1 MKKSK
6 IMVLSL
12 LAVSALGLTSCGS
25 QGIQGEKGEP
35 GIQGKQGE
43 PGKDGKDGVN
53 GKDGKD
59 GAPGKD
65 GKNGINGADG
75 KTAWS
80 NTILPS
86 VGGYVVPSVGSAI
99 EGADVTFT
107 VHVEND
113 YTLTALFLNGEN
125 HSVEQKTDKTYE
137 TTAKMVKNGFVVSAT
152 FIKTADIATTPVADQ
167 NTGKAYKD
175 VSDAI
180 EGGASTIRLLND
192 AKLEATDSSSTTE
205 INIVNDLTIDLNQ
218 HKLESKRTLN
228 VDVGKTLRVKNGD
241 LNVGNFTAS
250 DKGKLAVDKDATLE
264 LENVDFVA
272 PEGLFPCGDASKVS
286 VIGGS
291 VKGYGYGLATNA
303 RGDLSNNVVLEL
315 KDTTV
320 SVQREDCCAVWLNV
334 AGSLSIENSTI
345 EGGDQGL
352 FVRAGNAVVKNSTIK
367 ARLKASADGNYDGA
381 NPNSGY
387 STCDGPE
394 FMLNSKW
401 GQGNMVLN
409 GAVVVGDYKNDTYK
423 SDASLTLENVKVET
437 TNTKWNRG
445 LIVLSSD
452 IDASTKLNFDDKLT
466 INGTNVTEANATTT
480 YGSKN
485 LQKTIYVHDVDVNG
499 VTKGDIYINDN
510 LVRQKSGEGNL
521 IYDINTAAT
530 SENKTIVL
538 KEDATTYL
546 STLYLNEKNKGVTID
561 LNNKVL
567 KGAIEVVEG
576 SDVIIKNGNFDGQL
590 TTVENAKATFENV
603 KFDKDNANKLF
614 EPSRK
619 ASDTDNKLDLTFK
632 NCEFVGPNFGFS
644 TNAKWKST
652 NSYGKITFEGCTFTP
667 KDPLNGGDATGLM
680 INVPVNVEI
689 NNCIFNGSRQC
700 LIVRCGTVEVKDSTF
715 NYDKAYDGN
724 DAGHFLSGSWRDG
737 NRVATAMITVGSL
750 NGSYPADATLKLT
763 GTNTFNGEYDENHKS
778 IVIACGTNS
787 ATVEMTSEIAESLK
801 ANAMT
806 MKPESGSKTITIK
819 IGGTAATDWLNN

>member
-6 IMVLSL
+6 LLVLSL

-25 QGIQGEKGEP
+25 QGPKGEKGEP

-65 GKNGINGADG
+65 GKDGKDGSNGADG

-86 VGGYVVPSVGSAI
+86 VGGYVVPSVGSAV
-99 EGADVTFT
+99 EGVDVTFT

-152 FIKTADIATTPVADQ
+152 FIKTADIATTPVVDQ

-180 EGGASTIRLLND
+180 EGKASTIRLL
-192 AKLEATDSSSTTE
+192 
-205 INIVNDLTIDLNQ
+205 
-218 HKLESKRTLN
+218 
-228 VDVGKTLRVKNGD
+228 GD
-241 LNVGNFTAS
+241 TS
-250 DKGKLAVDKDATLE
+250 
-264 LENVDFVA
+264 
-272 PEGLFPCGDASKVS
+272 
-286 VIGGS
+286 
-291 VKGYGYGLATNA
+291 
-303 RGDLSNNVVLEL
+303 LSNL
-315 KDTTV
+315 KFD
-320 SVQREDCCAVWLNV
+320 
-334 AGSLSIENSTI
+334 
-345 EGGDQGL
+345 GD
-352 FVRAGNAVVKNSTIK
+352 NN
-367 ARLKASADGNYDGA
+367 
-381 NPNSGY
+381 
-387 STCDGPE
+387 
-394 FMLNSKW
+394 
-401 GQGNMVLN
+401 
-409 GAVVVGDYKNDTYK
+409 
-423 SDASLTLENVKVET
+423 
-437 TNTKWNRG
+437 
-445 LIVLSSD
+445 
-452 IDASTKLNFDDKLT
+452 
-466 INGTNVTEANATTT
+466 
-480 YGSKN
+480 
-485 LQKTIYVHDVDVNG
+485 
-499 VTKGDIYINDN
+499 
-510 LVRQKSGEGNL
+510 
-521 IYDINTAAT
+521 
-530 SENKTIVL
+530 
-538 KEDATTYL
+538 
-546 STLYLNEKNKGVTID
+546 GVTID

-603 KFDKDNANKLF
+603 KFDKDNADKLF

-619 ASDTDNKLDLTFK
+619 ASETDNKLDLTFK

-689 NNCIFNGSRQC
+689 NNCTFNGSRQC

-715 NYDKAYDGN
+715 NYNKAYDGN

-750 NGSYPADATLKLT
+750 NGTYPSDATLKLT
-763 GTNTFNGEYDENHKS
+763 GTNTFIGDGEYDENHKS

-787 ATVEMTSEIAESLK
+787 ATLEMTSEIAEALK

-806 MKPESGSKTITIK
+806 MKPETVPEGKTITIK
-819 IGGTAATDWLNN
+819 IDGKAVSDWLNN